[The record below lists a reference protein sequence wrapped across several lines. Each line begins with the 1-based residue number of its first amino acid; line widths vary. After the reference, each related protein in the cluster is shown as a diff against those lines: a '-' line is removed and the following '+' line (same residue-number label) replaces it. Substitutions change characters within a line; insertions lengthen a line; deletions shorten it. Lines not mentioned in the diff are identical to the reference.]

1 MVNSLAAFD
10 QLSLTGG
17 ATLNGGLTVNV
28 NLGNAAQSGTYTLV
42 NAPAG
47 LTLNGNTVTPN
58 ITVGGAGQTRLS
70 GSLSETATQIDL
82 LVAGGAANL
91 TWTGAQDATTWDVV
105 NHTNWMST
113 AAAGN
118 PNQFFQADN
127 VLLTNNT
134 SNLTI
139 NITAAVQPSSVT
151 FSNDASHNY
160 VINSSSGNG
169 IGGSGNLTVGG
180 AGSVT
185 LNEVNTYTGST
196 NVNSGNLIIGGSGA
210 IGGSTLNI
218 ASGATTSVNSGGTI
232 STTAINVS
240 GSLTVNGTVGGTT
253 MILSSP
259 ANATVDSGGTI
270 NTTTVNVNGGSLN
283 VQSGGNLASTTIAVA
298 NGASLTVQS
307 GASLPVAPNLTNN
320 GTVTIG
326 SDQTVNMLT
335 GTDPTAVLF
344 QTGNLTVN
352 ASGTYA
358 GAIKDGAGTG
368 NLNVNGGTLVI
379 TGANSYTGTTNI
391 NSGAGLV
398 LDNASNTGTISA
410 SSTLSIGGTFVY
422 ARTDSPTFANVL
434 NGNGAFRQIG
444 GGTMTLTADNSGY
457 SGAIQVYNGT
467 VVQGLA
473 TALGTGGNL
482 VLGTPGNGT
491 TTTAVGNL
499 ILSAAVSSTTFSSIG
514 ATNSNLTTN
523 PTPNVLTIPAGVTA
537 TDNGTLTVG
546 PNSGT
551 IFTTLNATGGG
562 TLVVNGTITIAQSNV
577 ATLDLSGLNSVTI
590 NNSAVNVANNAAAL
604 GVLTLANTTVGGIA
618 PSNSISTGTLNIS
631 TPSSG
636 TGIEAGGVSALTLGS
651 GTNVIGANTINV
663 GIVRGLGVI
672 QFPAGAPPTA
682 SLTITGQGGGN
693 ANINIGTESGNGPA
707 GVGTSALLLAGHPVN
722 VQAGG
727 LIVATA
733 TSNQGTILVAANVTF
748 DTGTFNVANQIL
760 VGAITGTGVDT
771 SGVTGDI
778 TIGGAAPN
786 TTATGVFSTSA
797 GITLGDF
804 TNSQSATAPAVVTAT
819 FTVNGGT
826 ASIGGNIVNV
836 STHGTT
842 NSTVNLNSGTLE
854 MNGNSIGGSG
864 AVNSG
869 TGPVTVNFPAAG
881 FTATLGDLG
890 GGGINGNGLT
900 MASAGTLQL
909 SGNSSYS
916 GVTNAQ
922 SGTLLTLGDSA
933 RTEILNG
940 NGANITGG
948 RLVFDYNNGGT
959 DPATQVSG
967 ILTAGFGQSPQ
978 FSSGQLFTSNT
989 PDAHKGLGWFDN
1001 TTTGR
1006 LTVRYTWFGDANL
1019 DGIVNA
1025 LDFNALATN
1034 FGASVGSQV
1043 WQNGD
1048 FNYDGLVDTSDFMAM
1063 LPANFGQD
1071 ACRARCRCRHWA
1083 RLVPEP
1089 GMLWRR
1095 SPGAGSV
1102 DEA

>member
-1 MVNSLAAFD
+1 M
-10 QLSLTGG
+10 
-17 ATLNGGLTVNV
+17 
-28 NLGNAAQSGTYTLV
+28 
-42 NAPAG
+42 
-47 LTLNGNTVTPN
+47 
-58 ITVGGAGQTRLS
+58 
-70 GSLSETATQIDL
+70 SETATQIDL

-105 NHTNWMST
+105 NHTNWTST

-127 VLLTNNT
+127 VLFTNNT

-196 NVNSGNLIIGGSGA
+196 NVNAGNLIIGGSGA

-253 MILSSP
+253 MILTSP
-259 ANATVDSGGTI
+259 ANATIDSGGTI
-270 NTTTVNVNGGSLN
+270 STTTVNVNGGSLN
-283 VQSGGNLASTTIAVA
+283 VQSGGNLASTTVAVA

-398 LDNASNTGTISA
+398 LDNASNTGTISS

-434 NGNGAFRQIG
+434 TGNGAFRQIG

-467 VVQGLA
+467 VVQGSA

-499 ILSAAVSSTTFSSIG
+499 ILSAAVPSTAVNSIS
-514 ATNSNLTTN
+514 ATNSSLTTN
-523 PTPNVLTIPAGVTA
+523 PTPNVLTIPAGVTL

-546 PNSGT
+546 PNSGV

-562 TLVVNGTITIAQSNV
+562 ALVVNGTITIAQSNV

-604 GVLTLANTTVGGIA
+604 GALTLANTTVGGIA

-636 TGIEAGGVSALTLGS
+636 TGVQAGGISMLTLGS

-663 GIVRGLGVI
+663 GIVRGLGEIV
-672 QFPAGAPPTA
+672 FPAGAPPTA
-682 SLTITGQGGGN
+682 SLAITGQGGGN

-707 GVGTSALLLAGHPVN
+707 GDGTSGLLLAGYPVN

-733 TSNQGTILVAANVTF
+733 TSNQGAIPVAANVTF
-748 DTGTFNVANQIL
+748 DTGSFTVANQTLI
-760 VGAITGTGVDT
+760 GALTGTGVDT
-771 SGVTGDI
+771 GGVIGNI
-778 TIGGAAPN
+778 TIGGAVPN
-786 TTATGVFSTSA
+786 NTANGVFSTSA
-797 GITLGDF
+797 GVTLGDF
-804 TNSQSATAPAVVTAT
+804 TNAQGATDSAAVVTAT

-826 ASIGGNIVNV
+826 ASIGGSIVNL

-854 MNGNSIGGSG
+854 MNGNSIGGNG

-869 TGPVTVNFPAAG
+869 NGPITVNFPAAG
-881 FTATLGDLG
+881 FTGTLGDLG
-890 GGGINGNGLT
+890 GAGINGNGLT

-1001 TTTGR
+1001 TSAGR

-1019 DGIVNA
+1019 DGVVNA

-1063 LPANFGQD
+1063 SQNFGSVLPAPALSLPTLG
-1071 ACRARCRCRHWA
+1071 A
-1083 RLVPEP
+1083 LVPEP
-1089 GMLWRR
+1089 GSVATLAALAATGLIRR
-1095 SPGAGSV
+1095 RRRN
-1102 DEA
+1102 